1 MYLHILVCLLYCGC
15 KITTK
20 EGVRM
25 AAPLLCLDVG
35 GTELKG
41 APVGNGVLL
50 ASLQHFPAQS
60 KESCGPLLDHFARV
74 FRELDARSGAS
85 GPVGGLRLAFPGP
98 FDYENGICL
107 LQGLDKFDALFGV
120 NLRDA
125 LFGRLSALV
134 NDPMQI
140 RFLNDVAAFALGE
153 LNFGSAVDTKRSMF
167 VCIGTGCGSAFG
179 LGNRLAPDGT
189 PGVPPQ
195 GYIYPYPFLDSNIDD
210 YISKRGLQKLAMQY
224 TGQPLEGRELAD
236 LAHKGD
242 SSAARCFAQ
251 FGDHLC
257 QALKPFLADY
267 QPNCLCIGGQVTKSI
282 AMFGREL
289 EKYCLAHEIH
299 LHVTANTSE
308 KTIQGIY
315 TI

>member
-1 MYLHILVCLLYCGC
+1 MDRV
-15 KITTK
+15 
-20 EGVRM
+20 
-25 AAPLLCLDVG
+25 LLCLDVG
-35 GTELKG
+35 GTEIKG
-41 APVGNGVLL
+41 AAIKNGRLIT
-50 ASLQHFPAQS
+50 QIRHFPARANLN
-60 KESCGPLLDHFARV
+60 KEELLRHFADI
-74 FRELDARSGAS
+74 FLELANMIPALSVD
-85 GPVGGLRLAFPGP
+85 GLRMAFPGP

-140 RFLNDVAAFALGE
+140 RLLNDVAAFALGE

-224 TGQPLEGRELAD
+224 TGQPLEGRDLAD
-236 LAHKGD
+236 LAQKGD